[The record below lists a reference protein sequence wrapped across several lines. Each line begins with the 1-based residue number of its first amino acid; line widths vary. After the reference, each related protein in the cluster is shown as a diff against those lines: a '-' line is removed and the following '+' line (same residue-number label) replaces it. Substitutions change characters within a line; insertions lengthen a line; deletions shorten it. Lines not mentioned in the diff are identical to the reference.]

1 MSSSLS
7 NLQLINICYDLLDRI
22 DFAAD
27 ELQPTQLLESENFEL
42 FHFIFGL
49 SEDPFLEILAD
60 SRWGAIGDY
69 PGNITSTTAP
79 LVFGILRAEGL
90 SCF

>member
-7 NLQLINICYDLLDRI
+7 NLRLINTCYDLLDRI

-42 FHFIFGL
+42 FHFILGL
-49 SEDPFLEILAD
+49 SDDPFLEILAD

>member
-7 NLQLINICYDLLDRI
+7 NLLLIKICYDLLDRI
-22 DFAAD
+22 DLAAD

-60 SRWGAIGDY
+60 SR
-69 PGNITSTTAP
+69 
-79 LVFGILRAEGL
+79 
-90 SCF
+90 